1 MLYGPKLLVDGKN
14 HNVMSNYNVSQT
26 SYQFIFLPS
35 GKYTAKSSKT
45 MVNFVYLPK

>member
-26 SYQFIFLPS
+26 SYQTLQRT
-35 GKYTAKSSKT
+35 K
-45 MVNFVYLPK
+45 MNFEKPDQANFNQKVFKN